1 MRHLGLIAVFLAFS
15 AFAITSIS
23 VSQSLAQSADTE
35 SHTQSDF
42 VEELRPEPEDYVE
55 PNWQNLARMYWALGM
70 LDRNNDV
77 HVDNFLLLTECE
89 MYTTY
94 KKNEMEWA
102 DIREASKKSLIQE
115 AMKSPTLI
123 SVFIPLEL
131 GQYNVEGEYF
141 DVKKAESGVDEA
153 RVIKTEFNR
162 RNQGTCGKGG
172 NIEGYPPNLI
182 LVLNRPFS
190 LPRVPMEREL
200 ARLFLSYI
208 ASKAKPVSESQRL
221 KAQMRMKRNA
231 YLEFLIRIHGFSDI
245 VILPGMNY
253 HAQVFAEIERI
264 RVFADPKK
272 QTLLYDEDIASSR
285 RVNKKKRT
293 SKSAIEKAIQLPDG
307 PILGEP
313 QNEQVDQ
320 EDINPATE
328 LIKKAEE
335 SQPSSKKNKH

>member
-23 VSQSLAQSADTE
+23 VSQSLAQSTGTKSQAQPDL
-35 SHTQSDF
+35 
-42 VEELRPEPEDYVE
+42 VEESLPEPEDYVE

-89 MYTTY
+89 MYTMY

-141 DVKKAESGVDEA
+141 AVKKSESGVDEA
-153 RVIKTEFNR
+153 RIIKTEYNYR
-162 RNQGTCGKGG
+162 SQGTCGKGG
-172 NIEGYPPNLI
+172 NIEGYPANLI

-200 ARLFLSYI
+200 ARLFLSDI
-208 ASKAKPVSESQRL
+208 ASKARPAPESQRL

-245 VILPGMNY
+245 VVLPGMNY

-264 RVFADPKK
+264 RIFADPKK
-272 QTLLYDEDIASSR
+272 QTLLYDEDMASSR
-285 RVNKKKRT
+285 RVNKKRRT
-293 SKSAIEKAIQLPDG
+293 SRSALEKAIQLPEG

-313 QNEQVDQ
+313 QEEKIDE
-320 EDINPATE
+320 EDIDPATE
-328 LIKKAEE
+328 LMKKAEE
-335 SQPSSKKNKH
+335 AKPSSKRRNH